1 MRAAKLAAAFILVI
15 TITACGGGGGGG
27 ETEVSSGTTNTTSPS
42 GSLDILSHSTYINS
56 IGTRVIVGEVQN
68 NTNYDAE
75 FVKIS
80 VTLYDSAGRAYPA
93 KVLPNPKLYRAGA
106 KVIDTDYTYADL
118 DVIPLGGGKSPF
130 KIYTSNGY
138 DAKSYTLS
146 VEGSIG
152 SFTDDKIEVLSHSS
166 YINSIGTLV
175 ITGEV
180 RNNSDRSKKFIKI
193 LATLYNSDGS
203 VVETDYTYSD
213 RDVLSPGE
221 TSGFKMYV
229 SYPNG
234 YSTYGLMTEAD
245 NA

>member
-1 MRAAKLAAAFILVI
+1 MRVARLAMAFTLVI
-15 TITACGGGGGGG
+15 VITACGCGGGI
-27 ETEVSSGTTNTTSPS
+27 EDVAGTTDTVSPS

-75 FVKIS
+75 FVKIF
-80 VTLYDSAGRAYPA
+80 VTLYDSAGRAYLA
-93 KVLPNPKLYRAGA
+93 KVLPNPKSLKAEA
-106 KVIDTDYTYADL
+106 SVIDTDYTYADL

-138 DAKSYTLS
+138 DAKNYTLS
-146 VEGSIG
+146 VEGSVG
-152 SFTDDKIEVLSHSS
+152 SFTDHKIEVLSHSS
-166 YINSIGTLV
+166 YTNSIGTLV

-180 RNNSDRSKKFIKI
+180 KNNSDRSKKFIKI
-193 LATLYNSDGS
+193 LATLYNSDGN
-203 VVETDYTYSD
+203 VVETDFTYSD

-234 YSTYGLMTEAD
+234 YSTYSLMTEAD